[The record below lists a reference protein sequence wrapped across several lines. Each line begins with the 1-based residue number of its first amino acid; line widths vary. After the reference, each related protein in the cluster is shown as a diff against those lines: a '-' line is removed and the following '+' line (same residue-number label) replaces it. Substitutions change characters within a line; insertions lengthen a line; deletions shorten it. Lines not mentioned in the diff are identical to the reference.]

1 MNLNVTWKI
10 GLVIA
15 TAALAGGGF
24 VFSQWL
30 GARDDK
36 IRAESFQKAHEET
49 DKLRADEVKQL
60 RAEIEEVKADA
71 ARKLDASRATFTRA
85 QTPQDV
91 ATLVASLMKLQNPV
105 TIVQPPATP
114 ENLHPAPVAQVSTED
129 APAVKRYL
137 QECEECKIKLPA
149 AEAQLTASEREKQL
163 LASQLVERTAERETW
178 KNAANGGSFWQ
189 RAKHA
194 GKWSAIGGAAVI
206 AIACAI
212 GHCPK

>member
-10 GLVIA
+10 GL
-15 TAALAGGGF
+15 ALVTGTLALGGF

-71 ARKLDASRATFTRA
+71 ARKLDASRATFARA

-91 ATLVASLMKLQNPV
+91 AALVASLMKLQNPV

-114 ENLHPAPVAQVSTED
+114 ENPHPAPIAQVSTED
-129 APAVKRYL
+129 APAVKKYV
-137 QECEECKIKLPA
+137 EVCEECKIKLPA
-149 AEAQLTASEREKQL
+149 AEAQLTASEREKQV
-163 LASQLVERTAERETW
+163 LASQLIERTSERDTW
-178 KNAANGGSFWQ
+178 RNAARGGSFWQ
-189 RAKHA
+189 RTKHA
-194 GKWSAIGGAAVI
+194 GKWGVIGGAAAIV
-206 AIACAI
+206 IACAL
-212 GHCPK
+212 GHCPR